1 MASYAPLGEFL
12 RSRRLASD
20 PSLAPLPTKG
30 VRRVPGL
37 RREEIAQLAGVS
49 PDYYARLEQG
59 RQVAPSATVLASLAA
74 ALDLDAAERVHLY
87 NLAHPSVTDRDSG
100 TAARS
105 AQPGLIRL
113 MDAVGD
119 SPAVLHGRGTD
130 VLAVNEAARA
140 VIADFYA
147 KPAGDRNVA
156 RWFFLDESS
165 RRFDDW
171 DAVAGDVVG
180 MLRLDVGRY
189 PEDPRLRSLVDDMRT
204 RSPLFAAFWEGQR
217 VALDVP
223 ARKVIRHP
231 TAGAL
236 TFDVVCVSPP
246 SEADQTLFVFTMKSG
261 SPTEKAVARLMAEW
275 RSGGAVT

>member
-1 MASYAPLGEFL
+1 MASNAPLGEFL

-59 RQVAPSATVLASLAA
+59 RQATPSDTVLASLAV
-74 ALDLDAAERVHLY
+74 ALNLDAAERVHLF
-87 NLAHPSVTDRDSG
+87 NLAHFPVTGRG
-100 TAARS
+100 GPAARS
-105 AQPGLIRL
+105 ARPGLIHL
-113 MDAVGD
+113 MEAVGD

-130 VLAVNEAARA
+130 VLALNEAARA

-147 KPAGDRNVA
+147 KPAGERNVA

-171 DAVAGDVVG
+171 DAVAGDVIG
-180 MLRLDVGRY
+180 LLRLDVGRY
-189 PEDPRLRSLVDDMRT
+189 PDDPRLRALVDDMRT
-204 RSPLFAAFWEGQR
+204 RSPLFAAFWEEQR
-217 VALDVP
+217 VAVDVP
-223 ARKVIRHP
+223 VRKVIRHP

-236 TFDVVCVSPP
+236 TFDVVGVSPP

-261 SPTEKAVARLMAEW
+261 SSTEKAVARLMTEW
-275 RSGGAVT
+275 RSGGALT